1 VSLEREW
8 WLRVPA
14 VLVDPEP
21 VFAALRNEQRD
32 DVDARQEPL
41 LAIVWL
47 AGIAWVLADP
57 VAGRIFDDPD
67 YDWLVA
73 PIWAFVTGG
82 IVGVGAYWVLGG
94 ALALG
99 LRALGGSGTYRRARH
114 VVGFAAVPF
123 TLSILVFLVRIAAY
137 GGDALRSGGAD
148 SGTGGTVLRA
158 LQLAFPVWTLALLL
172 VGVRVVER
180 WSWGRTLASLALLAL
195 FLAAFAVLVSGTL

>member
-1 VSLEREW
+1 VSQEREW

-14 VLVDPEP
+14 VLVDPKP
-21 VFAALRNEQRD
+21 VFAALRNDDRD
-32 DVDARQEPL
+32 DLDARQEPL
-41 LAIVWL
+41 LALVWL

-99 LRALGGSGTYRRARH
+99 LRSLGSTGTYRRARH
-114 VVGFAAVPF
+114 ILGFAAVPF
-123 TLSILVFLVRIAAY
+123 VFSIPVFLVRVAIF

-148 SGTGGTVLRA
+148 SGAGGTVLRVI
-158 LQLAFPVWTLALLL
+158 QLSFAAWTLVLL
-172 VGVRVVER
+172 VLGVRTVES
-180 WSWGRTLASLALLAL
+180 WSWWRSLGSLVLLAL
-195 FLAAFAVLVSGTL
+195 FLAAFVVLVGGVL